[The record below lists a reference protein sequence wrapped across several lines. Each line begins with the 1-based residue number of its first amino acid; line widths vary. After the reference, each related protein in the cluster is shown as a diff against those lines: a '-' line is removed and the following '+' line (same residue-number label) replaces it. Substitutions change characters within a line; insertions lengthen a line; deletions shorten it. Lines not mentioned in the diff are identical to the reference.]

1 MKKILVI
8 VLSLFLVLP
17 IFAFSGGPYMNYD
30 LINDGTY
37 FAKAIYGDTSLK
49 TQNEISDNIRV
60 HKFELGAN
68 LIFANDKTNG
78 FDSSFRF
85 KPHIGLSFLEN
96 QNGVGVQYTY
106 YNNILAFIYPENM
119 LTCNIGIEIG
129 PDFSWHFNNI
139 SFGFYPYAG
148 VSIEGGYADF
158 GFEVKYS
165 TISDKSVRINYIN
178 FIGTLGIAP
187 YAKFKKFTVSFPVGI
202 SCNLGN
208 NTLAITIKDINNKT
222 INNINNSYAFAYIDA
237 FCKIEIGFL
246 F

>member
-1 MKKILVI
+1 MKRILSIFIIFV
-8 VLSLFLVLP
+8 LVLP

-49 TQNEISDNIRV
+49 TQNEIADNIRV

-78 FDSSFRF
+78 FDLSFRF
-85 KPHIGLSFLEN
+85 KPHIGFSFLEN

-106 YNNILAFIYPENM
+106 YNAWAFIYPKNM
-119 LTCNIGIEIG
+119 SCCNIGIEIG

-139 SFGFYPYAG
+139 SFGFYPYVGTSFEAG
-148 VSIEGGYADF
+148 
-158 GFEVKYS
+158 
-165 TISDKSVRINYIN
+165 YIN
-178 FIGTLGIAP
+178 FELNISTIYNTSVLLEYVNFIDTFGIAP
-187 YAKFKKFTVSFPVGI
+187 YVKFKKFTVSLPFGI
-202 SCNLGN
+202 SINSGN
-208 NTLAITIKDINNKT
+208 CTLTIKDINNKT
-222 INNINNSYAFAYIDA
+222 INDSYAFKYIDA
-237 FCKIEIGFL
+237 FFKIEIGFL